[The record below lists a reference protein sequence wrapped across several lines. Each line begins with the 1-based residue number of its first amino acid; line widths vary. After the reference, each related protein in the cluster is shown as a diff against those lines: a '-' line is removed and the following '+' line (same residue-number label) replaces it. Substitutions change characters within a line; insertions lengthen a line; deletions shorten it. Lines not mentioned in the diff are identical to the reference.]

1 MRRSRA
7 ERGHPSWRRACR
19 TTVRSQDE
27 RSSPPHG
34 WWVCAAPAAR
44 GWPTPRRGRRADQ
57 RRHRAR
63 RRRDGPAARADRS
76 VARLQR
82 AADRPAARRD
92 AEQCHRH
99 RAARRGRSGR
109 RRPDLDH
116 PDRRRPG
123 LRRLPG
129 HVDGRR
135 CHGELPVH
143 RGRRNDRHDHRDDDR
158 TPPPRRWRAAP
169 RRRRRQR
176 RPQRRHRRAMR
187 SPHLPTT
194 TPAWPRHSRSSPAGS
209 RTCPSA
215 PLPGASCSSSSRG
228 RRAWSTCSRR
238 GTCASCGRS
247 LWSARHCSSSAR
259 RAVETGSS
267 IGSSLSPSSWTDL
280 TDTTPG
286 IALLARLI
294 LVAASGWVA
303 MRPERVIDA
312 ATQIPAFAAPTL
324 ALVTMGFSRE
334 GDSSLGFL
342 AVPQG
347 SSMRSLTRH
356 GSAASCCSPEWCS
369 RGQGKRT
376 SCTRCAASAASPRR
390 R

>member
-1 MRRSRA
+1 MGRSRA

-82 AADRPAARRD
+82 AADRPAAHRD

-143 RGRRNDRHDHRDDDR
+143 RGGRNDRHDHRDDTGPLRHDVGGQRHHAGDDSNVGRPGIDGRCGRR
-158 TPPPRRWRAAP
+158 TCRRRHQRGQGTCGLRPLDLVPVPRRLC
-169 RRRRRQR
+169 R
-176 RPQRRHRRAMR
+176 RPPAHR
-187 SPHLPTT
+187 
-194 TPAWPRHSRSSPAGS
+194 PA
-209 RTCPSA
+209 
-215 PLPGASCSSSSRG
+215 RG

-247 LWSARHCSSSAR
+247 LW
-259 RAVETGSS
+259 
-267 IGSSLSPSSWTDL
+267 
-280 TDTTPG
+280 
-286 IALLARLI
+286 
-294 LVAASGWVA
+294 
-303 MRPERVIDA
+303 
-312 ATQIPAFAAPTL
+312 
-324 ALVTMGFSRE
+324 
-334 GDSSLGFL
+334 
-342 AVPQG
+342 
-347 SSMRSLTRH
+347 
-356 GSAASCCSPEWCS
+356 
-369 RGQGKRT
+369 
-376 SCTRCAASAASPRR
+376 
-390 R
+390 